1 MLKSIM
7 RVNTNERFIQRK
19 ARLGKYSSLGGLVVL
34 TGGMVINFSKPDLF
48 ELSLL
53 CLVAGFAI
61 ASVGAY
67 NVSRWVK
74 PPRGDEVL
82 VKSLKGLSNKY
93 RLYNYIVPVPHIL
106 LTPFGLYV
114 LHCKKLDG
122 DITYR
127 GSEKWHQK
135 VDIKR
140 RLKLFFGAE
149 QPVGKPTN
157 ELAADMGNLVNIFK
171 RLLPEEE
178 IEINGAVIFTNS
190 EVNLTRE
197 ADDTAPILLANELKK
212 FLVDEQKRKDPWYAE
227 KLALISET
235 LDEQATK

>member
-1 MLKSIM
+1 M
-7 RVNTNERFIQRK
+7 RVNTNERFIERK
-19 ARLGKYSSLGGLVVL
+19 TRLGKYCSLAGLAVL

-61 ASVGAY
+61 ASIGAY

-93 RLYNYIVPVPHIL
+93 RLYNYILPVPHIL

-114 LHCKKLDG
+114 LHCKKVDG

-127 GSEKWHQK
+127 GNNKWHQK

-149 QPVGKPTN
+149 QPIGKPTN
-157 ELAADMGNLVNIFK
+157 ELAADMGTLVNIFK
-171 RLLPEEE
+171 RLLPDEE

-190 EVNLTRE
+190 DVNLTRE
-197 ADDTAPILLANELKK
+197 ADDTVPILQAKEIKK
-212 FLVDEQKRKDPWYAE
+212 FLIEEQKREDTWYTE
-227 KLALISET
+227 KLNLIAET
-235 LDEQATK
+235 LDEQPAK

>member
-1 MLKSIM
+1 M
-7 RVNTNERFIQRK
+7 RVHTNEKFIERK
-19 ARLGKYSSLGGLVVL
+19 ARLGKYGSLAGLAVL
-34 TGGMVINFSKPDLF
+34 TGGMVINFTKPELF

-53 CLVAGFAI
+53 CLVAGFAV

-93 RLYNYIVPVPHIL
+93 RLYNYIMPVPHIL

-127 GSEKWHQK
+127 GNNKWHQK

-157 ELAADMGNLVNIFK
+157 ELAADMGTLVNILK
-171 RLLPEEE
+171 RLIPEEE

-190 EVNLTRE
+190 NVNLTRE
-197 ADDTAPILLANELKK
+197 ADDTAPILQAKELKK
-212 FLVDEQKRKDPWYAE
+212 FLIEEQKRKDTWYTE
-227 KLALISET
+227 KLNLIAET
-235 LDEQATK
+235 LDEQAAK